1 MTTIKADL
9 IIFDLDGTLI
19 DSKRDIAY
27 SVNQT
32 LARINHPPLS
42 KEVIYEYVGQG
53 VWPLIQKAVAA
64 TGGGNSFKEALA
76 IFQEVYMRHLLDT
89 TVLFDGISDVL
100 EHFSGKIL
108 AVATNKPHGYS
119 VKILDGLGVL
129 DKFISVKGGD
139 SVPEKKPHPMML
151 ELIMREAGR
160 GPAESVIIGDS
171 AVDILTGKNAK
182 MRTVGVTY
190 GFRPPLEIL
199 ESDSDAVA
207 ASPMELKEIIV

>member
-64 TGGGNSFKEALA
+64 TGGGNSLKEALA

-100 EHFSGKIL
+100 EHFSGKTL
-108 AVATNKPHGYS
+108 AVATNKPRGYS

-151 ELIMREAGR
+151 EEIMREAGR
-160 GPAESVIIGDS
+160 GPAESVIVGDS
-171 AVDILTGKNAK
+171 AVDVQTGKNAK

-207 ASPMELKEIIV
+207 SSPMELKEIIV